1 MYRMIC
7 LLLLF
12 LFVPICNADIRVLEK
27 LMSKHSIKHKA
38 DNSKSM
44 ARKAKVKSPGLKRKK
59 IKPKSAT
66 ENWASKEVKHKEV
79 ITSEDLEIRNDIAYL
94 PNQVKPFT
102 GKHYEYHS
110 NAGKEVL
117 TDSKQNSAST
127 ISRKDKKYIEIIYK
141 DGKKN
146 GPVTMWDENGI
157 KIGVI
162 YFKDGVPVE

>member
-1 MYRMIC
+1 MYKMIC

-12 LFVPICNADIRVLEK
+12 LFAPVCDADIRVLEK
-27 LMSKHSIKHKA
+27 LTSKHRVIHKA
-38 DNSKSM
+38 ADSKSIV
-44 ARKAKVKSPGLKRKK
+44 AKVQSKSHGLKRKK
-59 IKPKSAT
+59 IKLKSAN
-66 ENWASKEVKHKEV
+66 ENRAFKDVKHKEIV
-79 ITSEDLEIRNDIAYL
+79 TSEDLEIRNDIAYL

-102 GKHYEYHS
+102 GTYYEYHANTGKDIS
-110 NAGKEVL
+110 N
-117 TDSKQNSAST
+117 DSKQSGSSNNG
-127 ISRKDKKYIEIIYK
+127 RKDKKYIEIIYK

>member
-1 MYRMIC
+1 MYRLIC
-7 LLLLF
+7 VLLLF

-27 LMSKHSIKHKA
+27 LVSKHSIKHKA

-44 ARKAKVKSPGLKRKK
+44 ALQAKAKNTGLKRKK

-66 ENWASKEVKHKEV
+66 ENRASKEIKQKEI
-79 ITSEDLEIRNDIAYL
+79 ITSEDLEIRKDIAYL

-102 GKHYEYHS
+102 GKHYEYHA
-110 NAGKEVL
+110 NTGKEVL
-117 TDSKQNSAST
+117 TDSKQNAS
-127 ISRKDKKYIEIIYK
+127 SNNGRKKYIEIIYK